1 MANFKIVFNGSYLS
15 STDFQELVTYM
26 NGRNELYLEVK
37 SSISETDQQYIVLDL
52 ETAIMF
58 SKEIKKVIAEIR
70 KTNI

>member
-1 MANFKIVFNGSYLS
+1 MANFKIVFNGSY
-15 STDFQELVTYM
+15 TDFHELITYM
-26 NGRNELYLEVK
+26 NGRNELCLVVK
-37 SSISETDQQYIVLDL
+37 SSNSETDEQFIVLDL